1 MAKALCAALL
11 SMIAALG
18 LTRQAAAVGTQ
29 ASGAQATPSHAKA
42 AEWEFAFQRCAFL
55 GCRVASAW
63 HLASSRTRSGSVP
76 PPELG

>member
-42 AEWEFAFQRCAFL
+42 AE
-55 GCRVASAW
+55 
-63 HLASSRTRSGSVP
+63 
-76 PPELG
+76 